1 VIQRYKKFCKELAF
15 FPSIVKIPPKIY
27 KISRNSHIIPK
38 IFVNLQVKIMVDL
51 VFNRKIVCVMKTIN
65 ESDNI
70 TNENVSDEIL
80 KPVNPETVAVE
91 TQSEEPVEADK
102 DGGADETSVVAE
114 VEAPEKTD
122 EAEEIAVAD
131 KPEEPEE
138 SEVEEAVDP
147 KEADT
152 TEETEEVKAEEPE
165 YPTESEESEEAEEP
179 EEAEESEESKEPSE
193 KRLVMPITNELR
205 ERNLQ
210 IKKDILAKLKELVES
225 NDDFYKIYNE
235 YRKLQ
240 QKWKEAKHIP
250 QEAANALWKEY
261 QMFSEKFYDLL
272 KINNEMRDY
281 DFRKNL
287 ELKQG
292 LCDAVERLDSEKD
305 VVSAFYQLQKLHL
318 EWREIGPVAR
328 NMREEIWTR
337 FKKASAII
345 NKKYQK
351 HFESLRSMEHRN
363 LADKTAICEEIE
375 AIDFSKLTN
384 FKEWDEQLKK
394 ILELQEKWKTIGFAP
409 KKHNTKIF
417 ERFRKACDAF
427 FKNKTDFYKGLKNVL
442 EENLARKRELCEQA
456 EALKDSREWKETTD
470 KLVALQKEWKTIGPV
485 PRKHSNPIWKRFIQS
500 CDYFFEQKAASTS
513 PQKAEEAEN
522 LTKKQEIIE
531 KLKAIDTELPAHEAF
546 NLIKEYASEWNK
558 IGYVP
563 IKEKEKINKEYHAAM
578 DAHFDRLKIDESERR
593 LQSFKSNIGDAA
605 SSGGKNRNKLLNER
619 EKLMRTYER
628 LKNDIQTYENNIGFL
643 TASSKGGSGLID
655 DMNKKIDGLKDE
667 LNLILKKIEVID
679 ESFEDQD

>member
-1 VIQRYKKFCKELAF
+1 
-15 FPSIVKIPPKIY
+15 
-27 KISRNSHIIPK
+27 
-38 IFVNLQVKIMVDL
+38 
-51 VFNRKIVCVMKTIN
+51 MKAIN

-80 KPVNPETVAVE
+80 KTAEQETAAAEVQNE
-91 TQSEEPVEADK
+91 
-102 DGGADETSVVAE
+102 VAE
-114 VEAPEKTD
+114 EAPEVELSETGEAEAVEEAGKPEEIEKTETPEAPAETD
-122 EAEEIAVAD
+122 ETVEAEE
-131 KPEEPEE
+131 
-138 SEVEEAVDP
+138 S
-147 KEADT
+147 KET
-152 TEETEEVKAEEPE
+152 
-165 YPTESEESEEAEEP
+165 
-179 EEAEESEESKEPSE
+179 EEAEESEELTDAETGESVEAEEPAETADAPKTSE
-193 KRLVMPITNELR
+193 KRHSMPITDELR

-240 QKWKEAKHIP
+240 QKWKEAKHVP
-250 QEAANALWKEY
+250 QDAATALWKEY

-287 ELKQG
+287 ELKQA
-292 LCDAVERLDSEKD
+292 LCEAVERLDSEKD
-305 VVSAFYQLQKLHL
+305 VVSAFYQLQKFHL

-328 NMREEIWTR
+328 NMREEIWSR
-337 FKKASAII
+337 FKKASAVI

-375 AIDFSKLTN
+375 AIDYSKLNN
-384 FKEWDEQLKK
+384 FKEWDDQVKK
-394 ILELQEKWKTIGFAP
+394 ILALQEKWKTIGFAP

-427 FKNKTDFYKGLKNVL
+427 FKNKNEFYRGLKTVL
-442 EENLARKRELCEQA
+442 DDNLAKKRELCEQV
-456 EALKDSREWKETTD
+456 EALKDSQEWEETS
-470 KLVALQKEWKTIGPV
+470 KILVALQKEWKNIGPV
-485 PRKHSNPIWKRFIQS
+485 PRKHSNLIWKRFIKA
-500 CDYFFEQKAASTS
+500 CDYFFEKKAAAGS
-513 PQKAEEAEN
+513 PQKTEEAEN
-522 LTKKQEIIE
+522 LKKKQEIIE
-531 KLKAIDTELPAHEAF
+531 KLKAIDTEIPAREAF
-546 NLIKEYASEWNK
+546 NIIKGLASEWNK
-558 IGYVP
+558 IGFVP
-563 IKEKEKINKEYHAAM
+563 FKDKEKINKEYHAAM

-643 TASSKGGSGLID
+643 SISSKGGSGLID

-679 ESFEDQD
+679 ENFEDQD